1 MRSTQTD
8 TTPPDSAHDLT
19 RDFQA
24 VVADAQELIEA
35 LGDTGGA
42 KLDAMKSRVLSS
54 LKVARRHLAETQANV
69 AQGIQSAAKST
80 DEYVHANPWPA
91 MGVSAAL
98 GLLAGYVIARR

>member
-19 RDFQA
+19 RDF
-24 VVADAQELIEA
+24 

>member
-1 MRSTQTD
+1 MRSIQTD
-8 TTPPDSAHDLT
+8 TTPTNSAQDLT

-24 VVADAQELIEA
+24 VVADAQELLEA
-35 LGDTGGA
+35 VGDTGGA

-54 LKVARRHLAETQANV
+54 LKVARQHLADAQANV

-91 MGVSAAL
+91 IGVSAAL
-98 GLLAGYVIARR
+98 GLLAGYAIARR